1 MTDIP
6 RLVFGWVSSQNP
18 VTAAAVLG
26 VGLLSGFYG
35 LRMARLLMA
44 VGTAVLACVGAMY
57 LPDSLGVP
65 LEAAMVTAAVGGG
78 AFGFSLR
85 RASAVLL
92 SAATF
97 GAIGLYISGLIGLSG
112 WYGLIP
118 CALLASAAAVLALVS
133 TEAMTM
139 LFTTLQG
146 ALLIVG
152 GAAGL
157 AGAYLTPVADTF
169 GQWVNSGSPVVPVLL
184 GMVTVMAYSVQSAK
198 RRGDLVTGR

>member
-35 LRMARLLMA
+35 FRMARLLMA

-65 LEAAMVTAAVGGG
+65 REAAMVTAAVGGG

-97 GAIGLYISGLIGLSG
+97 GLIGLYISGLIGLTG

-146 ALLIVG
+146 AVLIVG

-169 GQWVNSGSPVVPVLL
+169 RQWVNSGSPVVPVLL
-184 GMVTVMAYSVQSAK
+184 GMVAVTAYSVQSAK
-198 RRGDLVTGR
+198 RQGDLVTGR